1 MAREKKTENKES
13 SFREFTFKGKEIT
26 FSGRIYPDLKKSLD
40 KVDITPMNLT
50 INGVI
55 SIKGCRL
62 MQSDKNTWIV
72 FPQYKDSKGN
82 YQSYVYV
89 DKAYS
94 EAELDKV
101 AAAAEK
107 QSNEHQEDHRRRS
120 RLR

>member
-1 MAREKKTENKES
+1 MARTAKTKNEAS
-13 SFREFTFKGKEIT
+13 SFREFEFRGKEIT
-26 FSGRIYPDLKKSLD
+26 ISGRIYPDLKKSGD

-62 MQSDKNTWIV
+62 MQSDKNTWIA

-89 DKAYS
+89 DRAYS

-101 AAAAEK
+101 AAEAEK
-107 QSNEHQEDHRRRS
+107 AIS
-120 RLR
+120 

>member
-1 MAREKKTENKES
+1 MARTKKTENNES
-13 SFREFTFKGKEIT
+13 SFKEFEFKGKEIL
-26 FSGRIYPDLKKSLD
+26 FSGRIYPDLKKSGD

-62 MQSDKNTWIV
+62 MQSDRNTWIA
-72 FPQYKDSKGN
+72 FPQYSKGN
-82 YQSYVYV
+82 YQPYVYV

-101 AAAAEK
+101 AAAAEDAIK
-107 QSNEHQEDHRRRS
+107 
-120 RLR
+120 

>member
-1 MAREKKTENKES
+1 MARTNKKTENKES
-13 SFREFTFKGKEIT
+13 SFKEFEFKGKEIL
-26 FSGRIYPDLKKSLD
+26 FSGRIYPDLTKSLD
-40 KVDITPMNLT
+40 KVDMTPMNLT

-55 SIKGCRL
+55 SIKGCKL
-62 MQSDKNTWIV
+62 MQSDKNTWIA

-101 AAAAEK
+101 AAAAEEAMK
-107 QSNEHQEDHRRRS
+107 
-120 RLR
+120 

>member
-1 MAREKKTENKES
+1 MARTAKKSEKES
-13 SFREFTFKGKEIT
+13 TFKEFEFKGKEIT
-26 FSGRIYPDLKKSLD
+26 FSGRIYPDLKKSGD

-62 MQSDKNTWIV
+62 MQSDKNTWIA

-94 EAELDKV
+94 EEELDKV
-101 AAAAEK
+101 AAEAEK
-107 QSNEHQEDHRRRS
+107 AIG
-120 RLR
+120 

>member
-1 MAREKKTENKES
+1 MARAAKKGTES
-13 SFREFTFKGKEIT
+13 SFREFEFKGKEIT
-26 FSGRIYPDLKKSLD
+26 FSGRIYPDLKKSGD
-40 KVDITPMNLT
+40 NVDITPMNLT

-62 MQSDKNTWIV
+62 MQSDTNTWIA

-89 DKAYS
+89 DRAYS

-101 AAAAEK
+101 AAAAEEVMK
-107 QSNEHQEDHRRRS
+107 
-120 RLR
+120 

>member
-1 MAREKKTENKES
+1 MARTAKTENKES
-13 SFREFTFKGKEIT
+13 TFREFKFKGKEIL
-26 FSGRIYPDLKKSLD
+26 FSGRIYPDLKKSGD

-62 MQSDKNTWIV
+62 MQSDKNTWIAL
-72 FPQYKDSKGN
+72 PQYKDSKGN

-101 AAAAEK
+101 ALEAEK
-107 QSNEHQEDHRRRS
+107 AMA
-120 RLR
+120 